1 MEDLRN
7 TNICYPTDETYY
19 IVWNDDRT
27 TISIYGSILPS
38 QCFETKIE
46 EIDFYTREID
56 WLNILIDN
64 GINPFP
70 EQ

>member
-7 TNICYPTDETYY
+7 TNICYPTKETYF
-19 IVWNDDRT
+19 IGWNDDRT
-27 TISIYGSILPS
+27 TIFIYGSILPS

-46 EIDFYTREID
+46 EIDFYTKEIE
-56 WLNILIDN
+56 WINILIDN

>member
-1 MEDLRN
+1 MQNLRN

-19 IVWNDDRT
+19 IGWNDDRT
-27 TISIYGSILPS
+27 NILIYGSILPS

-46 EIDFYTREID
+46 EIDLYTSELD
-56 WLNILIDN
+56 WINILIDH

>member
-1 MEDLRN
+1 
-7 TNICYPTDETYY
+7 
-19 IVWNDDRT
+19 
-27 TISIYGSILPS
+27 LPS

-56 WLNILIDN
+56 WINILIDN